1 MALRAMELYEAY
13 EKNML
18 PKDEGYVVSAFYLPD
33 SPYSILEVISY
44 SEVKNFF
51 ASNDSLTFQSNG
63 KKIYILVEPSSYNHK
78 SQEPYVR
85 PSKYQIPLRF
95 NDLNIYTCKNQY
107 KVMYNKEPQMV
118 MTSFTVLK
126 PSGNNFS
133 LIVFQQDD
141 IKQTLSRLF
150 QSALHN
156 ESNVPMNDSKTIG
169 EDLAEMIVSKLCW
182 PNKKATKKAKKSTET
197 TEKEE
202 KKSSSKK
209 SSAKKTDSKSTSKS
223 KTTEKKSTSA
233 KKTDTKASSTKK
245 TATKSTAEK
254 KTTTA
259 KKSTADKKSASD
271 KKTSAAKSDTKSS
284 KPASSTKKTTAKK
297 DTTAKSTAKKASSS
311 TKKSTSK
318 KSTDDDKTVVSK
330 KKK

>member
-18 PKDEGYVVSAFYLPD
+18 PKDEGYVISAFYLPD
-33 SPYSILEVISY
+33 TPYSILEVISY

-141 IKQTLSRLF
+141 IQQTLSRLF

-156 ESNVPMNDSKTIG
+156 ESNVPMNDSKVIG

-182 PNKKATKKAKKSTET
+182 PNKKTTKKTKSKDKAEETKEAKDTKST
-197 TEKEE
+197 
-202 KKSSSKK
+202 SSKK
-209 SSAKKTDSKSTSKS
+209 KTTSKKESTTDKKASTKKT
-223 KTTEKKSTSA
+223 
-233 KKTDTKASSTKK
+233 SSTKK
-245 TATKSTAEK
+245 SDSSKKETTTKKASSSKTSASKTTSDKKAKSEK
-254 KTTTA
+254 STTA
-259 KKSTADKKSASD
+259 KKSTDKKA
-271 KKTSAAKSDTKSS
+271 
-284 KPASSTKKTTAKK
+284 
-297 DTTAKSTAKKASSS
+297 TTAKS
-311 TKKSTSK
+311 STSK
-318 KSTDDDKTVVSK
+318 SKSKKSEDDDKTVVATK

>member
-1 MALRAMELYEAY
+1 MELYEAY

-18 PKDEGYVVSAFYLPD
+18 PREEGYVISAFYLPD

-107 KVMYNKEPQMV
+107 KVMYNKEPQMM

-126 PSGNNFS
+126 PTGHNFS

-141 IKQTLSRLF
+141 VQQTLAKLF
-150 QSALHN
+150 QSALRN
-156 ESNVPMNDSKTIG
+156 ESNVPMADSKKIG
-169 EDLAEMIVSKLCW
+169 DDLAEMIVTKLCW
-182 PNKKATKKAKKSTET
+182 PNKKSTKKAKSKDKAESTKETKTDKKATAKKTTSTKKADSTKKET
-197 TEKEE
+197 TA
-202 KKSSSKK
+202 KKA
-209 SSAKKTDSKSTSKS
+209 SSAKVSTTKKTADTKTAKTSTKKSTDKKETKTATAKKSADKKATTTKATAKSTKSTSKS
-223 KTTEKKSTSA
+223 KKTTDEDVTVV
-233 KKTDTKASSTKK
+233 
-245 TATKSTAEK
+245 ATKK
-254 KTTTA
+254 KTT
-259 KKSTADKKSASD
+259 KK
-271 KKTSAAKSDTKSS
+271 
-284 KPASSTKKTTAKK
+284 
-297 DTTAKSTAKKASSS
+297 
-311 TKKSTSK
+311 
-318 KSTDDDKTVVSK
+318 
-330 KKK
+330 

>member
-1 MALRAMELYEAY
+1 MELYEAY

-33 SPYSILEVISY
+33 SPYSILEIISY

-51 ASNDSLTFQSNG
+51 ASTDSLTFQSNG

-107 KVMYNKEPQMV
+107 KVMYNKEPQMM

-126 PSGNNFS
+126 PTGHNFS

-141 IKQTLSRLF
+141 IQKTLAKLF

-156 ESNVPMNDSKTIG
+156 ESNVPLNDSKVIS
-169 EDLAEMIVSKLCW
+169 EDLAEMIVTKLCW
-182 PNKKATKKAKKSTET
+182 PNKKTAKKANKSSETSAKEEKTSSTKKST
-197 TEKEE
+197 
-202 KKSSSKK
+202 
-209 SSAKKTDSKSTSKS
+209 AKKADTKSTAKA

-233 KKTDTKASSTKK
+233 KKTDSKASSSKKTTAKSTAEKKTSTTKKSTTEKKTSTAKSDTKSTKTASSTKK
-245 TATKSTAEK
+245 TA
-254 KTTTA
+254 
-259 KKSTADKKSASD
+259 
-271 KKTSAAKSDTKSS
+271 
-284 KPASSTKKTTAKK
+284 AKK
-297 DTTAKSTAKKASSS
+297 DTNAKTSAKKASSS

-318 KSTDDDKTVVSK
+318 KTTDDDKTVVATK

>member
-18 PKDEGYVVSAFYLPD
+18 PKDEGYVISAFYLSD

-85 PSKYQIPLRF
+85 PSKHQIPLRF

-156 ESNVPMNDSKTIG
+156 ESNVPMNDSKVIG
-169 EDLAEMIVSKLCW
+169 EDLAEMIVTQLCW
-182 PNKKATKKAKKSTET
+182 PNKKTAKKTKSKEKKDDS
-197 TEKEE
+197 KEE
-202 KKSSSKK
+202 KTTSSKK
-209 SSAKKTDSKSTSKS
+209 STA
-223 KTTEKKSTSA
+223 KKSTSA
-233 KKTDTKASSTKK
+233 KKTDSKASSAKK
-245 TATKSTAEK
+245 TTAKSTAEK
-254 KTTTA
+254 KTSTA
-259 KKSTADKKSASD
+259 KKSS
-271 KKTSAAKSDTKSS
+271 AKSEAKSTKT
-284 KPASSTKKTTAKK
+284 ASSTKKTTAKK
-297 DTTAKSTAKKASSS
+297 DSTAKTTA
-311 TKKSTSK
+311 KKSTSK
-318 KSTDDDKTVVSK
+318 KTDDDKTVVAK

>member
-1 MALRAMELYEAY
+1 MELYEAY

-33 SPYSILEVISY
+33 SPYSILEIISY

-51 ASNDSLTFQSNG
+51 ASTDSLTFQSNG

-107 KVMYNKEPQMV
+107 KVMYNKEPQMM

-126 PSGNNFS
+126 PTGHNFS

-141 IKQTLSRLF
+141 IQKTLAKLF

-156 ESNVPMNDSKTIG
+156 ESNVPMNDSKVIS
-169 EDLAEMIVSKLCW
+169 EDLAEMIVTKLCW
-182 PNKKATKKAKKSTET
+182 PNKKTAKKANKSSEASAKEEKTSSTKKST
-197 TEKEE
+197 
-202 KKSSSKK
+202 
-209 SSAKKTDSKSTSKS
+209 AKKADTKSTAKA

-233 KKTDTKASSTKK
+233 KKTD
-245 TATKSTAEK
+245 
-254 KTTTA
+254 A
-259 KKSTADKKSASD
+259 K
-271 KKTSAAKSDTKSS
+271 
-284 KPASSTKKTTAKK
+284 ASSTKKTTAKSTAEK
-297 DTTAKSTAKKASSS
+297 KTSTAKKSTTEKKTSTAKSDTKSTKTASSTKKTTAKTSAKKASST

-318 KSTDDDKTVVSK
+318 KSTDEDVTVVATK

>member
-1 MALRAMELYEAY
+1 MALRAMELYEDY

-18 PKDEGYVVSAFYLPD
+18 PREEGYVVSAFYLPD

-51 ASNDSLTFQSNG
+51 ASTDSLTFQSNG

-107 KVMYNKEPQMV
+107 KVMYNKEPQMM

-126 PSGNNFS
+126 PTGHNFS

-141 IKQTLSRLF
+141 IQQTLARLF

-156 ESNVPMNDSKTIG
+156 ESNVPMNDSKVIS
-169 EDLAEMIVSKLCW
+169 EDLAQMIVTKLCW
-182 PNKKATKKAKKSTET
+182 PNKKTAKKSKSKEKTEDTKAKKET
-197 TEKEE
+197 A
-202 KKSSSKK
+202 SKK
-209 SSAKKTDSKSTSKS
+209 KATSK
-223 KTTEKKSTSA
+223 KEATTDKKA
-233 KKTDTKASSTKK
+233 STKK
-245 TATKSTAEK
+245 TTSTKKETTAKKASSAKTSTTKKAADTKATK
-254 KTTTA
+254 TTA
-259 KKSTADKKSASD
+259 KKSTEKK
-271 KKTSAAKSDTKSS
+271 
-284 KPASSTKKTTAKK
+284 ASSTKSTTTKKSADKKT
-297 DTTAKSTAKKASSS
+297 TTAKSTAKS
-311 TKKSTSK
+311 TKSTSK
-318 KSTDDDKTVVSK
+318 SKKTTDDDKTVVATK
-330 KKK
+330 KKTTKK

>member
-33 SPYSILEVISY
+33 SPYSILEIISY

-51 ASNDSLTFQSNG
+51 ASTDSLTFQSNG

-107 KVMYNKEPQMV
+107 KVMYNKEPQMM

-126 PSGNNFS
+126 PTGHNFS

-141 IKQTLSRLF
+141 IQKTLAKLF

-156 ESNVPMNDSKTIG
+156 ESNVPLNDSKVIS
-169 EDLAEMIVSKLCW
+169 EDLAEMIVTKLCW
-182 PNKKATKKAKKSTET
+182 PNKKTAKKANKSSEASA
-197 TEKEE
+197 KEE
-202 KKSSSKK
+202 K
-209 SSAKKTDSKSTSKS
+209 T
-223 KTTEKKSTSA
+223 
-233 KKTDTKASSTKK
+233 SSTK
-245 TATKSTAEK
+245 
-254 KTTTA
+254 
-259 KKSTADKKSASD
+259 
-271 KKTSAAKSDTKSS
+271 
-284 KPASSTKKTTAKK
+284 
-297 DTTAKSTAKKASSS
+297 KSTAKKAD
-311 TKKSTSK
+311 TKSTAK
-318 KSTDDDKTVVSK
+318 AKTTEK
-330 KKK
+330 

>member
-1 MALRAMELYEAY
+1 MELYEAY

-33 SPYSILEVISY
+33 SPYSILEIISY

-51 ASNDSLTFQSNG
+51 ASTDSLTFQSNG

-107 KVMYNKEPQMV
+107 KVMYNKEPQMM

-126 PSGNNFS
+126 PTGHNFS

-141 IKQTLSRLF
+141 IQKTLAKLF

-156 ESNVPMNDSKTIG
+156 ESNVPLNDSKVIS
-169 EDLAEMIVSKLCW
+169 EDLAEMIVTKLCW
-182 PNKKATKKAKKSTET
+182 PNKKAAKKSKSKEKTEDTKAKKET
-197 TEKEE
+197 
-202 KKSSSKK
+202 SSKK
-209 SSAKKTDSKSTSKS
+209 KATSK
-223 KTTEKKSTSA
+223 KEATTDKKA
-233 KKTDTKASSTKK
+233 STKK
-245 TATKSTAEK
+245 TTSTKKADSSQKETTAKKASSAKTSTTKKVADTKATK
-254 KTTTA
+254 TTA
-259 KKSTADKKSASD
+259 KKSTEKK
-271 KKTSAAKSDTKSS
+271 
-284 KPASSTKKTTAKK
+284 ASSTKSTTTKKTADKK
-297 DTTAKSTAKKASSS
+297 TTTAKSTAKS
-311 TKKSTSK
+311 TKSTSK
-318 KSTDDDKTVVSK
+318 SKKTTDDDKTVVATK
-330 KKK
+330 KRTTKK

>member
-1 MALRAMELYEAY
+1 MELYEAY

-33 SPYSILEVISY
+33 SPYSILEIISY

-51 ASNDSLTFQSNG
+51 ASTDSLTFQSNG

-107 KVMYNKEPQMV
+107 KVMYNKEPQMM

-126 PSGNNFS
+126 PTGHNFS

-141 IKQTLSRLF
+141 IQKTLAKLF

-156 ESNVPMNDSKTIG
+156 ESNVPLNDSKVIS
-169 EDLAEMIVSKLCW
+169 EDLAEMIVTKLCW
-182 PNKKATKKAKKSTET
+182 PNKKTAKKAKKSSET
-197 TEKEE
+197 SAKEE
-202 KKSSSKK
+202 KTSSTKK
-209 SSAKKTDSKSTSKS
+209 STAKKADAKSTSKA
-223 KTTEKKSTSA
+223 KTAEKKSTSA
-233 KKTDTKASSTKK
+233 KKTDAKASSTKK
-245 TATKSTAEK
+245 TTAKTTAEK
-254 KTTTA
+254 KTSTA
-259 KKSTADKKSASD
+259 KKSTTE
-271 KKTSAAKSDTKSS
+271 KKTSTAKSDTKST
-284 KPASSTKKTTAKK
+284 KTASSTKKTTAKK
-297 DTTAKSTAKKASSS
+297 DTNAKTSAKKASSS

-318 KSTDDDKTVVSK
+318 KSTDEDVTVVATK

>member
-18 PKDEGYVVSAFYLPD
+18 PREEGYVISAFYLPD

-107 KVMYNKEPQMV
+107 KVMYNKEPQMM

-126 PSGNNFS
+126 PTGHNFS

-141 IKQTLSRLF
+141 VQQTLAKLF
-150 QSALHN
+150 QSALRN
-156 ESNVPMNDSKTIG
+156 ESNVPMADSKKIG
-169 EDLAEMIVSKLCW
+169 DDLAEMIVTKLCW
-182 PNKKATKKAKKSTET
+182 PNKKSTKKAKSKDKAESTKETKTDKKATAKKTTSTKKADSTKKET
-197 TEKEE
+197 TA
-202 KKSSSKK
+202 KKA
-209 SSAKKTDSKSTSKS
+209 SSAKVSTTKKAADTKTAKTSTKKSTDKKETKTATAKKSADKKATTTKATAKSTKSTSKS
-223 KTTEKKSTSA
+223 KKTTDEDVTVV
-233 KKTDTKASSTKK
+233 
-245 TATKSTAEK
+245 ATKK
-254 KTTTA
+254 KTT
-259 KKSTADKKSASD
+259 KK
-271 KKTSAAKSDTKSS
+271 
-284 KPASSTKKTTAKK
+284 
-297 DTTAKSTAKKASSS
+297 
-311 TKKSTSK
+311 
-318 KSTDDDKTVVSK
+318 
-330 KKK
+330 

>member
-1 MALRAMELYEAY
+1 MELYEAY

-33 SPYSILEVISY
+33 SPYSILEIISY

-51 ASNDSLTFQSNG
+51 ASTDSLTFQSNG

-107 KVMYNKEPQMV
+107 KVMYNKEPQMM

-126 PSGNNFS
+126 PTGHNFS

-141 IKQTLSRLF
+141 IQKTLAKLF

-156 ESNVPMNDSKTIG
+156 ESNVPLNDSKVIS
-169 EDLAEMIVSKLCW
+169 EDLAEMIVTKLCW
-182 PNKKATKKAKKSTET
+182 PNKKTAKKADTKST
-197 TEKEE
+197 
-202 KKSSSKK
+202 
-209 SSAKKTDSKSTSKS
+209 AKA

-233 KKTDTKASSTKK
+233 KKTDAKASSSKKTTEKKTSTSKSDTKSTKTASSTKK
-245 TATKSTAEK
+245 TA
-254 KTTTA
+254 
-259 KKSTADKKSASD
+259 
-271 KKTSAAKSDTKSS
+271 
-284 KPASSTKKTTAKK
+284 AKK
-297 DTTAKSTAKKASSS
+297 DTTAKASAKKASSS

-318 KSTDDDKTVVSK
+318 KSTDEDVTVVATK

>member
-18 PKDEGYVVSAFYLPD
+18 PKEEGYVVSAFYLPD

-51 ASNDSLTFQSNG
+51 ASTDSLTFQSNG

-107 KVMYNKEPQMV
+107 KVMYNKEPQMM

-126 PSGNNFS
+126 PTGHNFS

-141 IKQTLSRLF
+141 IQQTLARLF

-156 ESNVPMNDSKTIG
+156 ESNVPMNDSKVIS
-169 EDLAEMIVSKLCW
+169 EDLAQMIVTKLCW
-182 PNKKATKKAKKSTET
+182 PNKKTAKKSKSKEKTEDTKAKKET
-197 TEKEE
+197 A
-202 KKSSSKK
+202 SKK
-209 SSAKKTDSKSTSKS
+209 KATSK
-223 KTTEKKSTSA
+223 KEATTDKKA
-233 KKTDTKASSTKK
+233 STKK
-245 TATKSTAEK
+245 TTSTKKETTAKKASSAKTSTTKKAADTKATK
-254 KTTTA
+254 TTA
-259 KKSTADKKSASD
+259 KKSTEKK
-271 KKTSAAKSDTKSS
+271 
-284 KPASSTKKTTAKK
+284 ASSTKSTTTKKSADKKT
-297 DTTAKSTAKKASSS
+297 TTAKSTAKS
-311 TKKSTSK
+311 TKSTSK
-318 KSTDDDKTVVSK
+318 SKKTTDDDKTVVATK
-330 KKK
+330 KKTTKK

>member
-107 KVMYNKEPQMV
+107 KVMYNKEPQMM

-126 PSGNNFS
+126 PTGHNFS

-141 IKQTLSRLF
+141 IQQTLARLF

-156 ESNVPMNDSKTIG
+156 ESNVPMNDSKVIS
-169 EDLAEMIVSKLCW
+169 EDLAQMIVTKLCW
-182 PNKKATKKAKKSTET
+182 PNKKTAKKAKKSSET
-197 TEKEE
+197 SAKEE
-202 KKSSSKK
+202 KKSSKK
-209 SSAKKTDSKSTSKS
+209 K
-223 KTTEKKSTSA
+223 E
-233 KKTDTKASSTKK
+233 
-245 TATKSTAEK
+245 
-254 KTTTA
+254 
-259 KKSTADKKSASD
+259 ADK
-271 KKTSAAKSDTKSS
+271 
-284 KPASSTKKTTAKK
+284 
-297 DTTAKSTAKKASSS
+297 
-311 TKKSTSK
+311 
-318 KSTDDDKTVVSK
+318 
-330 KKK
+330 

>member
-1 MALRAMELYEAY
+1 MELYEAY

-33 SPYSILEVISY
+33 SPYSILEIISY

-51 ASNDSLTFQSNG
+51 ASTDSLTFQSNG

-107 KVMYNKEPQMV
+107 KVMYNKEPQMM

-126 PSGNNFS
+126 PTGHNFS

-141 IKQTLSRLF
+141 IQKTLAKLF

-156 ESNVPMNDSKTIG
+156 ESNVPLNDSKVIS
-169 EDLAEMIVSKLCW
+169 EDLAEMIVTKLCW
-182 PNKKATKKAKKSTET
+182 PNKKTAKKANKSSEASAKEEKTSSTKKST
-197 TEKEE
+197 
-202 KKSSSKK
+202 
-209 SSAKKTDSKSTSKS
+209 AKKADTKSTAKA

-233 KKTDTKASSTKK
+233 KKTDAKASSTKK
-245 TATKSTAEK
+245 TD
-254 KTTTA
+254 A
-259 KKSTADKKSASD
+259 K
-271 KKTSAAKSDTKSS
+271 
-284 KPASSTKKTTAKK
+284 ASSTKKTTAKSTAEK
-297 DTTAKSTAKKASSS
+297 KTSTAKKSSAKSDAKSTKTASSTKKNTSSKTTAKKASST

-318 KSTDDDKTVVSK
+318 KSTDEDVTVVATK

>member
-1 MALRAMELYEAY
+1 MELYEAY

-51 ASNDSLTFQSNG
+51 ASTDSLTFQSNG

-107 KVMYNKEPQMV
+107 KVMYNKEPQMM

-126 PSGNNFS
+126 PTGHNFS

-141 IKQTLSRLF
+141 IQKTLAKLF

-156 ESNVPMNDSKTIG
+156 ESNVPLNDSKVIS
-169 EDLAEMIVSKLCW
+169 EDLAEMIVTKLCW
-182 PNKKATKKAKKSTET
+182 PNKKTAKKAKKSSEVSA
-197 TEKEE
+197 KEE
-202 KKSSSKK
+202 KTSSTKKSTAKKTDTKSASK
-209 SSAKKTDSKSTSKS
+209 SSAKA

-233 KKTDTKASSTKK
+233 KKTDAKASSTKK
-245 TATKSTAEK
+245 TTAKSTAEK
-254 KTTTA
+254 KTSTA
-259 KKSTADKKSASD
+259 KKSTA
-271 KKTSAAKSDTKSS
+271 KSDTKST
-284 KPASSTKKTTAKK
+284 KTASSTKKTTAKK
-297 DTTAKSTAKKASSS
+297 DTTAKTSAKKASSS

-318 KSTDDDKTVVSK
+318 KSTDEDVTVVATK

>member
-1 MALRAMELYEAY
+1 MELYEAY

-33 SPYSILEVISY
+33 SPYSILEIISY

-51 ASNDSLTFQSNG
+51 ASTDSLTFQSNG

-107 KVMYNKEPQMV
+107 KVMYNKEPQMM

-126 PSGNNFS
+126 PTGHNFS

-141 IKQTLSRLF
+141 IQKTLAKLF

-156 ESNVPMNDSKTIG
+156 ESNVPLNDSKVIS
-169 EDLAEMIVSKLCW
+169 EDLAEMIVTKLCW
-182 PNKKATKKAKKSTET
+182 PNKKTAKKAKKSSET
-197 TEKEE
+197 SAKEE
-202 KKSSSKK
+202 KTSSTKKSTAKKTDTKSASK
-209 SSAKKTDSKSTSKS
+209 SSAKAKTA
-223 KTTEKKSTSA
+223 EKKSTSA
-233 KKTDTKASSTKK
+233 KKTDSKASSTKK
-245 TATKSTAEK
+245 TTAKSTAEK
-254 KTTTA
+254 KTSTA
-259 KKSTADKKSASD
+259 KKSS
-271 KKTSAAKSDTKSS
+271 AKSDTKST
-284 KPASSTKKTTAKK
+284 KTASSTKKTTAKK
-297 DTTAKSTAKKASSS
+297 DTNAKTSAKKASSS

-318 KSTDDDKTVVSK
+318 KTADEDVTVVATK

>member
-1 MALRAMELYEAY
+1 MELYEAY

-18 PKDEGYVVSAFYLPD
+18 PREEGYVISAFYLPD

-107 KVMYNKEPQMV
+107 KVMYNKEPQMM

-126 PSGNNFS
+126 PTGHNFS

-141 IKQTLSRLF
+141 IQKTLAKLF

-156 ESNVPMNDSKTIG
+156 ESNVPLNDSKVIS
-169 EDLAEMIVSKLCW
+169 EDLAEMIVTKLCW
-182 PNKKATKKAKKSTET
+182 PNKKAAKKSKSKEKTEDTKAKKET
-197 TEKEE
+197 
-202 KKSSSKK
+202 SSKK
-209 SSAKKTDSKSTSKS
+209 KATSKKEATTDKKTSAKKTTSTKKAETSKKETTAKKASSAKASTTKKAADTKTAKTSTKKSTDKKETKTATAKKSADKKATTTKATAKSTKSTSKS
-223 KTTEKKSTSA
+223 K
-233 KKTDTKASSTKK
+233 KT
-245 TATKSTAEK
+245 
-254 KTTTA
+254 
-259 KKSTADKKSASD
+259 
-271 KKTSAAKSDTKSS
+271 
-284 KPASSTKKTTAKK
+284 
-297 DTTAKSTAKKASSS
+297 
-311 TKKSTSK
+311 
-318 KSTDDDKTVVSK
+318 TDDDKTVVATK
-330 KKK
+330 KRTTKK

>member
-18 PKDEGYVVSAFYLPD
+18 PREEGYVISAFYLPD

-51 ASNDSLTFQSNG
+51 ASTDSLTFQSNG

-107 KVMYNKEPQMV
+107 KVMYNKEPQMM

-126 PSGNNFS
+126 PTGHNFS

-141 IKQTLSRLF
+141 VQQTLARLF

-156 ESNVPMNDSKTIG
+156 ESNVPMNDSKVIS
-169 EDLAEMIVSKLCW
+169 EDLAQMIVTKLCW
-182 PNKKATKKAKKSTET
+182 PNKKSTKKAKSKDKAESTKETKTDKKATAKKTTSTKKADSTKKET
-197 TEKEE
+197 TA
-202 KKSSSKK
+202 KKA
-209 SSAKKTDSKSTSKS
+209 SSAKVSTTKKTADTKTAKTSTKKSTDKKETKTATAKKSADKKATTTKATAKSTKSTSKS
-223 KTTEKKSTSA
+223 KKTTDEDVTVV
-233 KKTDTKASSTKK
+233 
-245 TATKSTAEK
+245 ATKK
-254 KTTTA
+254 KTT
-259 KKSTADKKSASD
+259 KK
-271 KKTSAAKSDTKSS
+271 
-284 KPASSTKKTTAKK
+284 
-297 DTTAKSTAKKASSS
+297 
-311 TKKSTSK
+311 
-318 KSTDDDKTVVSK
+318 
-330 KKK
+330 

>member
-1 MALRAMELYEAY
+1 MELYEAY

-33 SPYSILEVISY
+33 SPYSILEIISY

-51 ASNDSLTFQSNG
+51 ASTDSLTFQSNG

-107 KVMYNKEPQMV
+107 KVMYNKEPQMM

-126 PSGNNFS
+126 PTGHNFS

-141 IKQTLSRLF
+141 IQKTLAKLF

-156 ESNVPMNDSKTIG
+156 ESNVPLNDSKVIS
-169 EDLAEMIVSKLCW
+169 EDLAEMIVTKLCW
-182 PNKKATKKAKKSTET
+182 PNKKTAKKANKSSETSAKEEKTSSTKKST
-197 TEKEE
+197 
-202 KKSSSKK
+202 
-209 SSAKKTDSKSTSKS
+209 AKKADTKSTSKA
-223 KTTEKKSTSA
+223 KTAEKKSTSA
-233 KKTDTKASSTKK
+233 KKTD
-245 TATKSTAEK
+245 
-254 KTTTA
+254 
-259 KKSTADKKSASD
+259 
-271 KKTSAAKSDTKSS
+271 S
-284 KPASSTKKTTAKK
+284 KASSTKKTTAKSTAEKKTSTAKKSTTEKKTSTSKSDTKSTKTASSTKKTAAKK
-297 DTTAKSTAKKASSS
+297 DTTAKTSAKKASSS

-318 KSTDDDKTVVSK
+318 KSTDEDVTVVATK

>member
-51 ASNDSLTFQSNG
+51 ASTDSLTFQSNG

-107 KVMYNKEPQMV
+107 KVMYNKEPQMM

-126 PSGNNFS
+126 PTGHNFS

-141 IKQTLSRLF
+141 IQKTLAKLF

-156 ESNVPMNDSKTIG
+156 ESNVPLNDSKVIS
-169 EDLAEMIVSKLCW
+169 EDLAEMIVTKLCW
-182 PNKKATKKAKKSTET
+182 PNKKTAKKAKKSSEVSA
-197 TEKEE
+197 KEE
-202 KKSSSKK
+202 KTSSTKKSTAKKTDTKSASK
-209 SSAKKTDSKSTSKS
+209 SSAKA

-233 KKTDTKASSTKK
+233 KKTDAKASSTKK
-245 TATKSTAEK
+245 TTAKSTAEK
-254 KTTTA
+254 KTSTA
-259 KKSTADKKSASD
+259 KKSTA
-271 KKTSAAKSDTKSS
+271 KSDTKST
-284 KPASSTKKTTAKK
+284 KTASSTKKTTAKK
-297 DTTAKSTAKKASSS
+297 DTTAKTSAKKASSS

-318 KSTDDDKTVVSK
+318 KSTDEDVTVVATK

>member
-18 PKDEGYVVSAFYLPD
+18 PKDEGYVISAFYLPD
-33 SPYSILEVISY
+33 TPYSILEVISY

-141 IKQTLSRLF
+141 IQQTLSRLF

-156 ESNVPMNDSKTIG
+156 ESNVPMNDSKVIG
-169 EDLAEMIVSKLCW
+169 EDLAEMIVTKLCW
-182 PNKKATKKAKKSTET
+182 PNKKTNKKVKKSVEKTSA
-197 TEKEE
+197 KEE
-202 KKSSSKK
+202 KTTSSKK
-209 SSAKKTDSKSTSKS
+209 STAKKADSKSTAKA
-223 KTTEKKSTSA
+223 KTTEKKSSSA
-233 KKTDTKASSTKK
+233 KKTEAKTSSSKK
-245 TATKSTAEK
+245 TAAKATAEK
-254 KTTTA
+254 KTSTA
-259 KKSTADKKSASD
+259 KKSATDKKSS
-271 KKTSAAKSDTKSS
+271 TAKSGAKSTKT
-284 KPASSTKKTTAKK
+284 ASSTKKTTAKK
-297 DTTAKSTAKKASSS
+297 DSTAKSSAKKASSS
-311 TKKSTSK
+311 AKKSTSK
-318 KSTDDDKTVVSK
+318 KSTDDDKTVVATK

>member
-1 MALRAMELYEAY
+1 ME
-13 EKNML
+13 
-18 PKDEGYVVSAFYLPD
+18 
-33 SPYSILEVISY
+33 IISY

-51 ASNDSLTFQSNG
+51 ASTDSLTFQSNG

-107 KVMYNKEPQMV
+107 KVMYNKEPQMM

-126 PSGNNFS
+126 PTGHNFS

-141 IKQTLSRLF
+141 IQKTLAKLF

-156 ESNVPMNDSKTIG
+156 ESNVPLNDSKVIS
-169 EDLAEMIVSKLCW
+169 EDLAEMIVTKLCW
-182 PNKKATKKAKKSTET
+182 PNKKTAKKANKSSEASAKEEKTSSTKKST
-197 TEKEE
+197 
-202 KKSSSKK
+202 
-209 SSAKKTDSKSTSKS
+209 AKKADAKSTAKA

-233 KKTDTKASSTKK
+233 KKTDAKASSTKK
-245 TATKSTAEK
+245 TTAKSTAEK
-254 KTTTA
+254 KTSTA
-259 KKSTADKKSASD
+259 KKSTTEKR
-271 KKTSAAKSDTKSS
+271 TSTAKSDTKST
-284 KPASSTKKTTAKK
+284 KTASSTKKTTAKK
-297 DTTAKSTAKKASSS
+297 DTNAKTSAKKASSS

-318 KSTDDDKTVVSK
+318 KTTDEDVTVVATK

>member
-18 PKDEGYVVSAFYLPD
+18 PREEGYVISAFYLPD

-107 KVMYNKEPQMV
+107 KVMYNKEPQMM

-126 PSGNNFS
+126 PTGHNFS

-141 IKQTLSRLF
+141 VQQTLAKLF
-150 QSALHN
+150 QSALRN
-156 ESNVPMNDSKTIG
+156 ESNVPMADSKKIG
-169 EDLAEMIVSKLCW
+169 DDLAEMIVTKLCW
-182 PNKKATKKAKKSTET
+182 PNKKSTKKAKSKDKAESTKETKTDKKATAKKTTSTKKADSTKKET
-197 TEKEE
+197 TA
-202 KKSSSKK
+202 KKA
-209 SSAKKTDSKSTSKS
+209 SSAKVSTTKKTADTKTAKTSTKKSTDKKETKTATAKKSADKKATTTKATAKSTKSTSKS
-223 KTTEKKSTSA
+223 KKTTDEDVTVV
-233 KKTDTKASSTKK
+233 
-245 TATKSTAEK
+245 ATKK
-254 KTTTA
+254 KTT
-259 KKSTADKKSASD
+259 KK
-271 KKTSAAKSDTKSS
+271 
-284 KPASSTKKTTAKK
+284 
-297 DTTAKSTAKKASSS
+297 
-311 TKKSTSK
+311 
-318 KSTDDDKTVVSK
+318 
-330 KKK
+330 

>member
-1 MALRAMELYEAY
+1 
-13 EKNML
+13 
-18 PKDEGYVVSAFYLPD
+18 
-33 SPYSILEVISY
+33 LEIISY

-51 ASNDSLTFQSNG
+51 ASTDSLTFQSNG

-107 KVMYNKEPQMV
+107 KVMYNKEPQMM

-126 PSGNNFS
+126 PTGHNFS

-141 IKQTLSRLF
+141 IQKTLAKLF
-150 QSALHN
+150 QSALYN
-156 ESNVPMNDSKTIG
+156 ESNVPLNDSKVIS
-169 EDLAEMIVSKLCW
+169 EDLAEMIVTKLCW
-182 PNKKATKKAKKSTET
+182 PNKKTAKKANKSSEASAKEEKTSSTKKST
-197 TEKEE
+197 
-202 KKSSSKK
+202 
-209 SSAKKTDSKSTSKS
+209 AKKADTKSTA

-233 KKTDTKASSTKK
+233 KKTDSKASSSKK
-245 TATKSTAEK
+245 TTAKSTAEK
-254 KTTTA
+254 KTSTA
-259 KKSTADKKSASD
+259 KKSTTE
-271 KKTSAAKSDTKSS
+271 KKTSTAKSDTKST
-284 KPASSTKKTTAKK
+284 KTASSTKKTTAKK
-297 DTTAKSTAKKASSS
+297 DTTAKTSAKKASSS

-318 KSTDDDKTVVSK
+318 KTTDDDKTVVATK

>member
-18 PKDEGYVVSAFYLPD
+18 PKEEGYVVSAFYLPD

-51 ASNDSLTFQSNG
+51 ASTDSLTFQSNG

-107 KVMYNKEPQMV
+107 KVMYNKEPQMM

-126 PSGNNFS
+126 PTGHNFS

-141 IKQTLSRLF
+141 IQKTLAKLF

-156 ESNVPMNDSKTIG
+156 ESNVPLNDSKVIS
-169 EDLAEMIVSKLCW
+169 EDLAEMIVTKLCW
-182 PNKKATKKAKKSTET
+182 PNKKTAKKAKKSSET
-197 TEKEE
+197 SEKEE
-202 KKSSSKK
+202 KTSSTKK
-209 SSAKKTDSKSTSKS
+209 STAKKADTKSTAKA

-233 KKTDTKASSTKK
+233 KKTD
-245 TATKSTAEK
+245 
-254 KTTTA
+254 A
-259 KKSTADKKSASD
+259 K
-271 KKTSAAKSDTKSS
+271 
-284 KPASSTKKTTAKK
+284 ASSTKKTTAKSTVEKKTSTAKKSSAKSDTKSTKTASSTNKTAAKK
-297 DTTAKSTAKKASSS
+297 DTNAKTSAKKASST

-318 KSTDDDKTVVSK
+318 KTTDEDVTVVATK

>member
-1 MALRAMELYEAY
+1 MELYEAY

-33 SPYSILEVISY
+33 SPYSILEIISY

-51 ASNDSLTFQSNG
+51 ASTDSLTFQSNG

-107 KVMYNKEPQMV
+107 KVMYNKEPQMM

-126 PSGNNFS
+126 PTGHNFS

-141 IKQTLSRLF
+141 IQKTLAKLF

-156 ESNVPMNDSKTIG
+156 ESNVPLNDSKVIS
-169 EDLAEMIVSKLCW
+169 EDLAEMIVTKLCW
-182 PNKKATKKAKKSTET
+182 PNKKTAKKAKKSSEVSA
-197 TEKEE
+197 KEE
-202 KKSSSKK
+202 KTSSTKK
-209 SSAKKTDSKSTSKS
+209 STAKKADTKSTAKA

-233 KKTDTKASSTKK
+233 KKTDAKASSSKKTTEKKTSTAKSDTKSTKTASSTKK
-245 TATKSTAEK
+245 TA
-254 KTTTA
+254 
-259 KKSTADKKSASD
+259 
-271 KKTSAAKSDTKSS
+271 
-284 KPASSTKKTTAKK
+284 AKK
-297 DTTAKSTAKKASSS
+297 DTTAKTSAKKASST

-318 KSTDDDKTVVSK
+318 KSTDEDVTGVATK
-330 KKK
+330 KRTTKK

>member
-1 MALRAMELYEAY
+1 MELYEAY

-33 SPYSILEVISY
+33 SPYSILEIISY

-51 ASNDSLTFQSNG
+51 ASTDSLTFQSNG

-107 KVMYNKEPQMV
+107 KVMYNKEPQMM

-126 PSGNNFS
+126 PTGHNFS

-141 IKQTLSRLF
+141 IQKTLAKLF

-156 ESNVPMNDSKTIG
+156 ESNVPLNDSKVIS
-169 EDLAEMIVSKLCW
+169 EDLAEMIVTKLCW
-182 PNKKATKKAKKSTET
+182 PNKKTAKKAKKSSEVSA
-197 TEKEE
+197 KEE
-202 KKSSSKK
+202 KTSSTKK
-209 SSAKKTDSKSTSKS
+209 STAKKADTKSTAKA

-233 KKTDTKASSTKK
+233 KKTDAKASSTKK
-245 TATKSTAEK
+245 TTAEK
-254 KTTTA
+254 KTSTA
-259 KKSTADKKSASD
+259 KKSTTE
-271 KKTSAAKSDTKSS
+271 KKTSTAKSDTKST
-284 KPASSTKKTTAKK
+284 KTASSTKKTTAKK
-297 DTTAKSTAKKASSS
+297 DTTAKTSAKKASSS

-318 KSTDDDKTVVSK
+318 KTTDDDKTVVATK
-330 KKK
+330 KRTTKK

>member
-1 MALRAMELYEAY
+1 MELYEAY

-33 SPYSILEVISY
+33 SPYSILEIISY

-51 ASNDSLTFQSNG
+51 ASTDSLTFQSNG

-107 KVMYNKEPQMV
+107 KVMYNKEPQMM

-126 PSGNNFS
+126 PTGHNFS

-141 IKQTLSRLF
+141 IQKTLAKLF

-156 ESNVPMNDSKTIG
+156 ESNVPLNDSKVIS
-169 EDLAEMIVSKLCW
+169 EDLAEMIVTKLCW
-182 PNKKATKKAKKSTET
+182 PNKKTAKKANKSSEASAKEEKTSSTKKST
-197 TEKEE
+197 
-202 KKSSSKK
+202 
-209 SSAKKTDSKSTSKS
+209 AKKADAKSTSKA
-223 KTTEKKSTSA
+223 KTAEKKSTSA
-233 KKTDTKASSTKK
+233 KKTDSKASSSKK
-245 TATKSTAEK
+245 TTAKSTAEK
-254 KTTTA
+254 KT
-259 KKSTADKKSASD
+259 ST
-271 KKTSAAKSDTKSS
+271 AKSDTKST
-284 KPASSTKKTTAKK
+284 KTASSTKKTTAKK
-297 DTTAKSTAKKASSS
+297 DTTAKTSAKKASSS

-318 KSTDDDKTVVSK
+318 KSADEDVTVVATK

>member
-1 MALRAMELYEAY
+1 MELYEAY

-33 SPYSILEVISY
+33 SPYSILEIISY

-51 ASNDSLTFQSNG
+51 ASTDSLTFQSNG

-107 KVMYNKEPQMV
+107 KVMYNKEPQMM

-126 PSGNNFS
+126 PTGHNFS

-141 IKQTLSRLF
+141 IQKTLAKLF

-156 ESNVPMNDSKTIG
+156 ESNVPLNDSKVIS
-169 EDLAEMIVSKLCW
+169 EDLAEMIVTKLCW
-182 PNKKATKKAKKSTET
+182 PNKKTAKKAKSKEKTEDT
-197 TEKEE
+197 KAKKET
-202 KKSSSKK
+202 SSKK
-209 SSAKKTDSKSTSKS
+209 KSTSK
-223 KTTEKKSTSA
+223 KEAATDKKA
-233 KKTDTKASSTKK
+233 STKK
-245 TATKSTAEK
+245 TTSTKKADSSQKATTAKKASSVKTSTTKKAADTKATK
-254 KTTTA
+254 TTA
-259 KKSTADKKSASD
+259 KKSTEKK
-271 KKTSAAKSDTKSS
+271 
-284 KPASSTKKTTAKK
+284 ASSTKSTTTKKTADKK
-297 DTTAKSTAKKASSS
+297 TTTAKSTAKS
-311 TKKSTSK
+311 TKSTSK
-318 KSTDDDKTVVSK
+318 SKKTTDDDKTVVATK
-330 KKK
+330 KRTTKK

>member
-107 KVMYNKEPQMV
+107 KVMYNKEPQMM

-126 PSGNNFS
+126 PTGHNFS

-141 IKQTLSRLF
+141 IQQTLARLF

-156 ESNVPMNDSKTIG
+156 ESNVPMNDSKVIS
-169 EDLAEMIVSKLCW
+169 EDLAQMIVTKLCW
-182 PNKKATKKAKKSTET
+182 PNKKTAKKAKKSSET
-197 TEKEE
+197 SVKEE
-202 KKSSSKK
+202 KTSSTKK
-209 SSAKKTDSKSTSKS
+209 STAKKADAKSTAKA

-233 KKTDTKASSTKK
+233 KKTDSKASSTKK
-245 TATKSTAEK
+245 TTAKSTAEK
-254 KTTTA
+254 KT
-259 KKSTADKKSASD
+259 STAKKSASD
-271 KKTSAAKSDTKSS
+271 KKSSAKSDAKSTKT
-284 KPASSTKKTTAKK
+284 ASSTKKTTAKK
-297 DTTAKSTAKKASSS
+297 DTTAKTSAKKASSS

-318 KSTDDDKTVVSK
+318 KTTDEDVTVVATK

>member
-1 MALRAMELYEAY
+1 MELYEAY

-107 KVMYNKEPQMV
+107 KVMYNKEPQMM

-126 PSGNNFS
+126 PTGHNFS

-141 IKQTLSRLF
+141 IKQTLARLF

-156 ESNVPMNDSKTIG
+156 ESNVPLNDSKVIS
-169 EDLAEMIVSKLCW
+169 EDLAQMIVTKLCW
-182 PNKKATKKAKKSTET
+182 PNKKTAKKAKKSSET
-197 TEKEE
+197 SAKEE
-202 KKSSSKK
+202 KTSSTKK
-209 SSAKKTDSKSTSKS
+209 STAKKADAKSTSKS
-223 KTTEKKSTSA
+223 TAKAKTAEKKSTSA
-233 KKTDTKASSTKK
+233 KKTDAKASSSKKTTAKSTAEKKTSTAKKSASDKKSSAKSDAKSTKTASSTKK
-245 TATKSTAEK
+245 TA
-254 KTTTA
+254 
-259 KKSTADKKSASD
+259 
-271 KKTSAAKSDTKSS
+271 
-284 KPASSTKKTTAKK
+284 AKK
-297 DTTAKSTAKKASSS
+297 DTNAKTSAKKASST

-318 KSTDDDKTVVSK
+318 KTTDDDVTVVATK

>member
-18 PKDEGYVVSAFYLPD
+18 PKEEGYVVSAFYLPD

-107 KVMYNKEPQMV
+107 KVMYNKEPQMM

-126 PSGNNFS
+126 PTGHNFS

-141 IKQTLSRLF
+141 IQQTLARLF

-156 ESNVPMNDSKTIG
+156 ESNVPMNDSKVIS
-169 EDLAEMIVSKLCW
+169 EDLAQMIVTKLCW
-182 PNKKATKKAKKSTET
+182 PNKKTAKKAKKSSEASA
-197 TEKEE
+197 KEE
-202 KKSSSKK
+202 KTSSTKK
-209 SSAKKTDSKSTSKS
+209 STARKADTKSTSKA
-223 KTTEKKSTSA
+223 KTAEKKSTSA
-233 KKTDTKASSTKK
+233 KKTDAKASSSKK
-245 TATKSTAEK
+245 TTEK
-254 KTTTA
+254 KTSTA
-259 KKSTADKKSASD
+259 KKSS
-271 KKTSAAKSDTKSS
+271 AKSDTKST
-284 KPASSTKKTTAKK
+284 KTASSTKKTTAKK
-297 DTTAKSTAKKASSS
+297 DTSAKTT

-318 KSTDDDKTVVSK
+318 KSADEDVTVVATK

>member
-126 PSGNNFS
+126 PSGHNFS
-133 LIVFQQDD
+133 LVVFQQDD
-141 IKQTLSRLF
+141 IKQTLAKLF

-156 ESNVPMNDSKTIG
+156 ESNVPMLDSKKIG
-169 EDLAEMIVSKLCW
+169 EDLAELIVTKLCW
-182 PNKKATKKAKKSTET
+182 PNKKTSKKAKGKDKSEEVTEVKST
-197 TEKEE
+197 
-202 KKSSSKK
+202 SSKK
-209 SSAKKTDSKSTSKS
+209 KATAKKDSTADKKTSV
-223 KTTEKKSTSA
+223 KKSVVA
-233 KKTDTKASSTKK
+233 KKETTTKK
-245 TATKSTAEK
+245 TATSKSSSVK
-254 KTTTA
+254 KV
-259 KKSTADKKSASD
+259 ADKKVP
-271 KKTSAAKSDTKSS
+271 AKSS
-284 KPASSTKKTTAKK
+284 
-297 DTTAKSTAKKASSS
+297 AKSKKVA
-311 TKKSTSK
+311 
-318 KSTDDDKTVVSK
+318 DNDKTVVDTK
-330 KKK
+330 KRGRTTKK

>member
-18 PKDEGYVVSAFYLPD
+18 PKEEGYVVSAFYLPD

-107 KVMYNKEPQMV
+107 KVMYNKEPQMM

-126 PSGNNFS
+126 PTGHNFS

-141 IKQTLSRLF
+141 IQQTLAKLF

-156 ESNVPMNDSKTIG
+156 ESNVPMADSKKIG
-169 EDLAEMIVSKLCW
+169 DDLAEMIVTKLCW
-182 PNKKATKKAKKSTET
+182 PNKKAAKKSKSKEKTEDTKAKKET
-197 TEKEE
+197 A
-202 KKSSSKK
+202 SKK
-209 SSAKKTDSKSTSKS
+209 KATSK
-223 KTTEKKSTSA
+223 KEATTDKKTSA
-233 KKTDTKASSTKK
+233 KKTTSTKK
-245 TATKSTAEK
+245 TDSSK
-254 KTTTA
+254 KETTA
-259 KKSTADKKSASD
+259 KKASSAKTSTTKKAADTKATKTTTKKSADKK
-271 KKTSAAKSDTKSS
+271 T
-284 KPASSTKKTTAKK
+284 
-297 DTTAKSTAKKASSS
+297 TTAKSTAKS
-311 TKKSTSK
+311 TKSTSK
-318 KSTDDDKTVVSK
+318 SKKTTDDDKTVVATK
-330 KKK
+330 KRTTKK

>member
-1 MALRAMELYEAY
+1 MELYEAY

-51 ASNDSLTFQSNG
+51 ASTDSLTFQSNG

-107 KVMYNKEPQMV
+107 KVMYNKEPQMM

-126 PSGNNFS
+126 PTGHNFS

-141 IKQTLSRLF
+141 VQQTLARLF

-156 ESNVPMNDSKTIG
+156 ESNVPMNDSKVIS
-169 EDLAEMIVSKLCW
+169 EDLAQMIVTKLCW
-182 PNKKATKKAKKSTET
+182 PNKKTAKKAKSKEKTE
-197 TEKEE
+197 
-202 KKSSSKK
+202 
-209 SSAKKTDSKSTSKS
+209 
-223 KTTEKKSTSA
+223 
-233 KKTDTKASSTKK
+233 DTKAKKETASKKKATSKKEATTDKKASTKK
-245 TATKSTAEK
+245 TTSTKKETTAKKASSAKTSTTKKAADTKATK
-254 KTTTA
+254 TTA
-259 KKSTADKKSASD
+259 KKSTEKK
-271 KKTSAAKSDTKSS
+271 
-284 KPASSTKKTTAKK
+284 ASSTKSTTTKKSADKKT
-297 DTTAKSTAKKASSS
+297 TTAKSTAKS
-311 TKKSTSK
+311 TKSTSK
-318 KSTDDDKTVVSK
+318 SKKTTDDDKTVVATK
-330 KKK
+330 KKTTKK

>member
-33 SPYSILEVISY
+33 SPYSILEIISY

-51 ASNDSLTFQSNG
+51 ASTDSLTFQSNG

-107 KVMYNKEPQMV
+107 KVMYNKEPQMM

-126 PSGNNFS
+126 PTGHNFS

-141 IKQTLSRLF
+141 IQKTLAKLF

-156 ESNVPMNDSKTIG
+156 ESNVPLNDSKVIS
-169 EDLAEMIVSKLCW
+169 EDLAEMIVTKLCW
-182 PNKKATKKAKKSTET
+182 PNKKTAKKANKSSEASAKEEKTSSTKKST
-197 TEKEE
+197 
-202 KKSSSKK
+202 
-209 SSAKKTDSKSTSKS
+209 AKKADAKSTSKA
-223 KTTEKKSTSA
+223 KTAEKKSTSA
-233 KKTDTKASSTKK
+233 KKTDSKASSTKK
-245 TATKSTAEK
+245 TTAKSTAEK
-254 KTTTA
+254 KTSTA
-259 KKSTADKKSASD
+259 KKSS
-271 KKTSAAKSDTKSS
+271 AKSDTKST
-284 KPASSTKKTTAKK
+284 KTASSTKKTTAKK
-297 DTTAKSTAKKASSS
+297 DTSAKKASST

-318 KSTDDDKTVVSK
+318 KTTDEDVTVVATK

>member
-18 PKDEGYVVSAFYLPD
+18 PKDEGYVISAFYLPD
-33 SPYSILEVISY
+33 TPYSILEVISY

-141 IKQTLSRLF
+141 IQQTLSRLF

-156 ESNVPMNDSKTIG
+156 ESNVPMNDSKVIG

-182 PNKKATKKAKKSTET
+182 PNKKTNKKAKKSVEKTSA
-197 TEKEE
+197 KEE
-202 KKSSSKK
+202 KTTSS
-209 SSAKKTDSKSTSKS
+209 KKTDSKSTAKA
-223 KTTEKKSTSA
+223 KTTEKKSSSA
-233 KKTDTKASSTKK
+233 KKTEAKTSSSKK
-245 TATKSTAEK
+245 TTAKATAEK
-254 KTTTA
+254 KTSTA
-259 KKSTADKKSASD
+259 KKSATDKKSS
-271 KKTSAAKSDTKSS
+271 TAKSGAKSTKT
-284 KPASSTKKTTAKK
+284 ASSTKKTTAKK
-297 DTTAKSTAKKASSS
+297 DSTAKTSAKKTSSA

-318 KSTDDDKTVVSK
+318 KTTDDDKTVVATK

>member
-1 MALRAMELYEAY
+1 MELYEAY

-33 SPYSILEVISY
+33 SPYSILEIISY

-51 ASNDSLTFQSNG
+51 ASTDSLTFQSNG

-107 KVMYNKEPQMV
+107 KVMYNKEPQMM

-126 PSGNNFS
+126 PTGHNFS

-141 IKQTLSRLF
+141 IQKTLAKLF

-156 ESNVPMNDSKTIG
+156 ESNVPLNDSKVIS
-169 EDLAEMIVSKLCW
+169 EDLAEMIVTKLCW
-182 PNKKATKKAKKSTET
+182 PNKKTAKKAKKSSEVSA
-197 TEKEE
+197 KEE
-202 KKSSSKK
+202 KTSSTKK
-209 SSAKKTDSKSTSKS
+209 STAKKADTKSTAKA

-233 KKTDTKASSTKK
+233 KKTDAKASSTKK
-245 TATKSTAEK
+245 TTAKSTAKK
-254 KTTTA
+254 KTSTA
-259 KKSTADKKSASD
+259 KKSTTE
-271 KKTSAAKSDTKSS
+271 KKTSTAKSDTKSTKTS
-284 KPASSTKKTTAKK
+284 SSTKKTTAKK
-297 DTTAKSTAKKASSS
+297 DTTAKTSAKKASST

-318 KSTDDDKTVVSK
+318 KTTDEDVTVVATK